1 LDLNLSYRLSVC
13 DVRSEE
19 GKNMS
24 IFVVETCMV
33 KPKKREEF
41 KLLMRRV
48 LKYKEENHE
57 LFKEVKSW
65 RLFRQMF
72 GGIAGA
78 YVSMWEFESLADLEK
93 CWAKEEKD
101 EEFQKMHRELLKLIT
116 PTTFSIRIWS
126 SAM

>member
-1 LDLNLSYRLSVC
+1 
-13 DVRSEE
+13 
-19 GKNMS
+19 MS

-33 KPKKREEF
+33 KPEKQGEF
-41 KLLMRRV
+41 KSLMQRV
-48 LKYKEENHE
+48 LKYKEENPE

-65 RLFRQMF
+65 KLFRQMF

-78 YVSMWEFESLADLEK
+78 YVSMWEFENFADLEK

-101 EEFQKMHRELLKLIT
+101 EGFVKMHQELLQLIE
-116 PTTFSIRIWS
+116 PVTFSMKMWT

>member
-1 LDLNLSYRLSVC
+1 
-13 DVRSEE
+13 
-19 GKNMS
+19 
-24 IFVVETCMV
+24 MV
-33 KPKKREEF
+33 KPEKREES
-41 KLLMRRV
+41 KRLMQRV
-48 LKYKEENHE
+48 LRYKEENPE

-78 YVSMWEFESLADLEK
+78 YVSMWEFENLIDLEK

-101 EEFQKMHRELLKLIT
+101 ESFQKMHQELLKLID
-116 PTTFSIRIWS
+116 PATFLMKIWA

>member
-1 LDLNLSYRLSVC
+1 
-13 DVRSEE
+13 
-19 GKNMS
+19 MS

-33 KPKKREEF
+33 KPEKREEF
-41 KLLMRRV
+41 RLLMQRV
-48 LKYKEENHE
+48 LKYKEGNPE

-65 RLFRQMF
+65 KLFRQMF

-78 YVSMWEFESLADLEK
+78 YVSMWEFENLADLEK

-101 EEFQKMHRELLKLIT
+101 KSFQKMHQELLQLIY
-116 PTTFSIRIWS
+116 PATFSMKIWT